1 MNDFGVLGSVL
12 GSTLSPC
19 SHQEQIFHQI
29 RDLVLTQRPVHP
41 MHILRKPVLTFQARR
56 FLDGFNGTVMFAVKS
71 NPHEDVIRTLIQ
83 AGITCFDA
91 ASIEEVR
98 LIRRLSQDVRIHF
111 MHTVKTREAIREAY
125 FDHQVRVFVIDTL
138 DELHKILHETELAS
152 DLTIFV
158 RLALPKNK
166 DATVDFS
173 AKFGATPK
181 GAALLLHE
189 ARLVCSRL
197 GIMFHPGTQSSNPE
211 IFTKGLTVVA
221 DVIKR
226 ANVKVDCLDVG
237 GGFPAPYPHRI
248 IPDLSLFFQFIHDG
262 VKAFGFEG
270 MDLYCEPGRALVAE
284 AGLLVTRV
292 ELRKDKTLYLNDGV
306 YGGLIEAAK
315 WAGEFAFPVACIP
328 QDGSDVTEET
338 ALLPFRF
345 CGPTCDSLDMMKGP
359 FELPETIQEGDWVL
373 IGMNGAYSNACRT
386 DFNGFGQNKFISVDF

>member
-12 GSTLSPC
+12 GSSLSPY
-19 SHQEQIFHQI
+19 SQQEHIFHQI
-29 RDLVLTQRPVHP
+29 RDLVLAHRPVHP
-41 MHILRKPVLTFQARR
+41 LHILRKPALTNQAKR
-56 FLDGFNGTVMFAVKS
+56 FIDGFSGTVMFAVKS
-71 NPHEDVIRTLIQ
+71 NPHEDVIRTLIS
-83 AGITCFDA
+83 AGVTCFDA

-98 LIRRLSQDVRIHF
+98 LIRRISQDVRIHF

-125 FDHQVRVFVIDTL
+125 FDHQVRAFVIDTL

-173 AKFGATPK
+173 VKFGATPK

-189 ARLVCSRL
+189 ARLVCPRL

-211 IFTKGLTVVA
+211 IFLKGLSVVA
-221 DVIKR
+221 DVVKR
-226 ANVKVDCLDVG
+226 ARVKVDCLDVG
-237 GGFPAPYPHRI
+237 GGFPAPYPHKI

-262 VKAFGFEG
+262 VTAHGFEEL
-270 MDLYCEPGRALVAE
+270 DLYCEPGRALVAE
-284 AGLLVTRV
+284 AGLLVARV

-315 WAGEFAFPVACIP
+315 WAGEFVFPVMCIP
-328 QDGSDVTEET
+328 QDGTDVPKDAE
-338 ALLPFRF
+338 LIPFRF

-359 FELPETIQEGDWVL
+359 FFLPEHIQEGDWIL

-386 DFNGFGQNKFISVDF
+386 NFNGFGQHKFISVDF